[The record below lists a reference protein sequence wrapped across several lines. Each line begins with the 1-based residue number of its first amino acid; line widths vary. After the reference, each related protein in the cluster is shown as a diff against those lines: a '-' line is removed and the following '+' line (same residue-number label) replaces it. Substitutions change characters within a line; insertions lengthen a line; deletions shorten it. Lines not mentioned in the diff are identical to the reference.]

1 MFFKKNHLLDFPFLY
16 WCLTWTLTSEKG
28 SNTTNG
34 HLWDWSL
41 LVILTF
47 FMKLPDK
54 IFVGY
59 VLFFRSQNKEHRCRA
74 KEYYVVGI
82 IQSITYIKLVLT
94 STFKKKK
101 KKENVCWYCSVCM
114 YLKQVREGDCVMTS
128 YIQHAST
135 IGLSNLYIGE

>member
-1 MFFKKNHLLDFPFLY
+1 
-16 WCLTWTLTSEKG
+16 
-28 SNTTNG
+28 
-34 HLWDWSL
+34 
-41 LVILTF
+41 
-47 FMKLPDK
+47 MKLPDK

-101 KKENVCWYCSVCM
+101 RKTCADIAQFAC
-114 YLKQVREGDCVMTS
+114 
-128 YIQHAST
+128 I
-135 IGLSNLYIGE
+135 